1 MRISR
6 NKKDNDYKAI
16 IMNDFH
22 LRPSSEHVRV
32 RRILNTIK
40 ERYYWPVI
48 KKDVKYF
55 VKKCSL
61 SQMLKYNQYIKETDG
76 NHKNDFVGI

>member
-6 NKKDNDYKAI
+6 NKKDYKAI

-61 SQMLKYNQYIKETDG
+61 SQMLKYNQYIKEADG
-76 NHKNDFVGI
+76 NHKNDFFGI